1 MRKNQQ
7 DANQHKTAK
16 PGTGN
21 KSPAAAKKRA
31 PKKVKEATQAPQAEP
46 ILADTPNTPATENK
60 MEVHHHPQ
68 LEHNPKPWKEYL
80 LEGFMIFIAVMM
92 GFIAENIRENI
103 TNSEHAKQLTV
114 QLVRDLKADMV
125 ALKGAYD
132 GEVRITATNDSL
144 INLLQQPVTKADN
157 KLIQK
162 YVGASHSLYPFHPSM
177 GVINAIKNELHL
189 KQFSESDI
197 IRYMSKYEAH
207 VELLR
212 TVQNITL
219 EYQRKY
225 LDPFMVDHF
234 TPANINAALY
244 HHPLTGDATHNLT
257 QGDLSQLAAQMVLV
271 RVNSNELALDNHMLL
286 DDAEE
291 MLKYIKK
298 QYGINE

>member
-7 DANQHKTAK
+7 EGSQHKTAR
-16 PGTGN
+16 PDTGN

-31 PKKVKEATQAPQAEP
+31 PKKVKETAPPPHMEQIP
-46 ILADTPNTPATENK
+46 ADNPKPPAIPNK

-68 LEHNPKPWKEYL
+68 LEHKHKPWKEYL

-103 TNSEHAKQLTV
+103 TNREHAHELTV
-114 QLVRDLKADMV
+114 QLVRDLKNDITAFK
-125 ALKGAYD
+125 AARD
-132 GEVRITATNDSL
+132 GEIRILASNDTL
-144 INLLQQPVTKADN
+144 INLLQQPLGKADS

-162 YVGASHSLYPFHPSM
+162 HVGISHSLFPFHPSM
-177 GVINAIKNELHL
+177 GVMNAIKNELHL

-197 IRYMSKYEAH
+197 IRYMSDYDSR

-225 LDPFMVDHF
+225 LDPFIVAHF
-234 TPANINAALY
+234 NPANINAALI
-244 HHPLTGDATHNLT
+244 HRPLTGAPLHNVT
-257 QGDLSQLAAQMVLV
+257 QGDISELAAQMVLV
-271 RVNSNELALDNHMLL
+271 RINTNELVKDNQALVDE
-286 DDAEE
+286 AQE
-291 MLKYIKK
+291 MLKYISK